1 MAKNYSWVFAIPA
14 LMIFSQ
20 CKNASAGKTGSGYR
34 TTTAAK
40 TADTR
45 DEKTI
50 AQPSQN
56 TVAALPVNI
65 SSAGEAV
72 NNTATNEPSLYTST
86 AEQQK
91 HAAARKHIKSNKRII
106 LTRGNFP
113 EGSERKLTE
122 WDVIH
127 LSKWGYTIMLNEIYA
142 RHGLIFHDPSVAAYF
157 KKVRWYKGRYKNVDK
172 KLSQIE
178 RENIMYLKSTAVAS
192 MPRS

>member
-1 MAKNYSWVFAIPA
+1 MAKNYYWVFAIPA

-20 CKNASAGKTGSGYR
+20 CKNASAGKTSGSNR
-34 TTTAAK
+34 TAAVTSTNAAK
-40 TADTR
+40 
-45 DEKTI
+45 DEK
-50 AQPSQN
+50 ANVKPSQDI
-56 TVAALPVNI
+56 VPALPVNI
-65 SSAGEAV
+65 ASAGEAI

-86 AEQQK
+86 TEQQK

-122 WDVIH
+122 WDVVH
-127 LSKWGYTIMLNEIYA
+127 LSKWGYTVMLNEIYA
-142 RHGLIFHDPSVAAYF
+142 RHGLIFHEPAVATYF

-172 KLSQIE
+172 KLSPIE
-178 RENIMYLKSTAVAS
+178 RENIMYLKSAAVVS